1 MKTNYFKL
9 NTDLSV
15 KKLPNYIRLFRVSA
29 LFNLILILG
38 LSYSFVN
45 PKIVKVSVTNT
56 VIKEVPEDIKLSDSS
71 LTKELMKSGCI
82 LPSVAVAQAKLETGH
97 FKSQVCLENKNLFG
111 IKYHKCRYV
120 AETKNNHASYNTYR
134 DNIKCYVHV
143 QNRYLRNID
152 GVYAESP
159 LYLSN
164 LKIVK

>member
-1 MKTNYFKL
+1 MKTKYFKL

-29 LFNLILILG
+29 LFNLILIVG

-45 PKIVKVSVTNT
+45 PTIVRVSVTNT
-56 VIKEVPEDIKLSDSS
+56 VLKEVPEDIKLSDSS

-82 LPSVAVAQAKLETGH
+82 LPSVAVAQAKVETGH
-97 FKSQVCLENKNLFG
+97 FKSQVCVENKNLFG
-111 IKYHKCRYV
+111 IKYHKCKYV
-120 AETKNNHASYNTYR
+120 TGTKNNHASYNTYR

-152 GVYAESP
+152 GIYAEDVGYIQ
-159 LYLSN
+159 YL
-164 LKIVK
+164 KKVK

>member
-1 MKTNYFKL
+1 MKTKYFKL

-29 LFNLILILG
+29 LFNLILVLG

-56 VIKEVPEDIKLSDSS
+56 VLKEVPEDIKLSDSS
-71 LTKELMKSGCI
+71 LTKELIKSGCI
-82 LPSVAVAQAKLETGH
+82 LPSIAVAQAKVETGH
-97 FKSQVCLENKNLFG
+97 FKSQVCVENKNLFG
-111 IKYHKCRYV
+111 IKYHKCKYV
-120 AETKNNHASYNTYR
+120 TGTKNNHASYNTYR

-159 LYLSN
+159 LYLSK
-164 LKIVK
+164 LKTVK